1 MELRHANQAFAKVM
15 QFLIFI
21 KFIESHRISYNLTSM
36 LFFWIPLNLCWFY
49 ASTIFSNVSFLTD
62 IERAKHWRVQC
73 FAAKFLLESHKTG
86 SIHGQNSSKI
96 VWTLEQFLYNRE
108 MTNFQLK
115 LSNYKEIHVNLRQ
128 RNSSG
133 VSLLLLEPWNVFALK
148 FLLVSDFAAEF
159 HDKSLN

>member
-1 MELRHANQAFAKVM
+1 
-15 QFLIFI
+15 
-21 KFIESHRISYNLTSM
+21 
-36 LFFWIPLNLCWFY
+36 
-49 ASTIFSNVSFLTD
+49 
-62 IERAKHWRVQC
+62 
-73 FAAKFLLESHKTG
+73 
-86 SIHGQNSSKI
+86 
-96 VWTLEQFLYNRE
+96 